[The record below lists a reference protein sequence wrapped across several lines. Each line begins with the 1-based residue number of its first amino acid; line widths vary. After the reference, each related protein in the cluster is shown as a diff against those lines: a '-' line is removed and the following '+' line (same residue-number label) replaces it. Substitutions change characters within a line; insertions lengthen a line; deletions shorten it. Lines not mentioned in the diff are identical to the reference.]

1 MKSLGYDI
9 EKIRNI
15 GVIAHIDAGKTTT
28 TERLLFYTGRI
39 HDIGDV
45 DEGDTEMD
53 WMPQERE
60 RGITITSAATTCF
73 WRDHQIN
80 IIDTP
85 GHVDFTAEVER
96 SLRVLDGAVTVFSAV
111 DGVEPQSEQV
121 WRQAD
126 KYGTP
131 RIAYINKMDR
141 IGANFQAAVES
152 MIHKLAVTPLP
163 LQIPYGEGDQF
174 AGIIDLIKQKL
185 IVWDPASKGARYEYK
200 EIPPEYRD
208 QAQHAREKLL
218 ETLAEADEEI
228 LTKFLEGHPLS
239 EEEIKKA
246 VRKACLSQ
254 DAFVPVLCG
263 SSLNNIGI
271 QPLLDAIVDYLPS
284 PLDRGVIE
292 GLSVNGTSAAGAKI
306 QRRPTPDE
314 PLTALAFKVQTDE
327 YTGRLVY
334 VRVYSGKLTK
344 GSYVFNSTTGKTER
358 IARIFHMHANKR
370 TEVDEVLAGN
380 IAAVVGPKELI
391 TGDTICDPNAPI
403 ILEKIDFPEPVVMAA
418 VEPKTDAEEDRLSE
432 ALYKL
437 AQEDPT
443 FRYKVDPDTNQMI
456 IAGMGELHLEI
467 LFDRLKREFRVEANM
482 GRPQVA
488 YRETLGEIVEV
499 EEKFV
504 KQTGGRGQYAHVCIR
519 FEPLPRGSGFEFV
532 DETKGGV
539 IPREFI
545 PAVQKGLEESL
556 SSGPLGGFPIVDIRA
571 VLYYGSSHPVDSSEI
586 AFKTAAARA
595 LTQAFEKAKTLLLEP
610 IMACEVVTPEEYVGE
625 IITDIQARRAQITAM
640 EVRHNTQ
647 IIHALIPLAETF
659 GYATQLRSISQGRAT
674 YSLRFSH
681 YDVVP
686 NTLKEEILKGRK

>member
-1 MKSLGYDI
+1 MKSLGYAI

-15 GVIAHIDAGKTTT
+15 GIIAHIDAGKTTT

-60 RGITITSAATTCF
+60 RGITITAAATTCF

-96 SLRVLDGAVTVFSAV
+96 SLRVLDGAVTIFSAV

-126 KYGTP
+126 KYRTP

-141 IGANFQAAVES
+141 IGADFYAAVDS
-152 MIHKLAVTPLP
+152 MVRKLGVVPLP
-163 LQIPYGEGDQF
+163 LQIPYGQGDQF
-174 AGIIDLIKQKL
+174 AGVIDLIKQKL

-200 EIPPEYRD
+200 DIPEEYREKA
-208 QAQHAREKLL
+208 AQYREKLL
-218 ETLAEADEEI
+218 EALSEIDEEI
-228 LTKFLEGHPLS
+228 LTKFLEGQPIS

-246 VRKACLSQ
+246 IRKACISS
-254 DAFVPVLCG
+254 DDFIPVLLG

-292 GLSVNGTSAAGAKI
+292 GMSINGTSTNGAKI
-306 QRRPTPDE
+306 HRRPTPDD
-314 PLTALAFKVQTDE
+314 PLAALAFKVQTDE

-334 VRVYSGKLTK
+334 VRVYSGKLVK
-344 GSYVFNSTTGKTER
+344 GSYVLNSTTGKTER
-358 IARIFHMHANKR
+358 ISRIFHMHANKR

-391 TGDTICDPNAPI
+391 TGDTICDPNAPSL
-403 ILEKIDFPEPVVMAA
+403 LEKIDF
-418 VEPKTDAEEDRLSE
+418 LSPSSLLPLSPRPMPRSTSS
-432 ALYKL
+432 AKPSISSPRG
-437 AQEDPT
+437 PT
-443 FRYKVDPDTNQMI
+443 FRYRVDPETNQMI
-456 IAGMGELHLEI
+456 ISGMGELHLEI
-467 LFDRLKREFRVEANM
+467 LFDRLKREFKVEANM

-488 YRETLGEIVEV
+488 YRETLRSRR
-499 EEKFV
+499 
-504 KQTGGRGQYAHVCIR
+504 GRGEVREADGRARPVR
-519 FEPLPRGSGFEFV
+519 PRLPSLRAAAAGSGFEFV

-556 SSGPLGGFPIVDIRA
+556 A
-571 VLYYGSSHPVDSSEI
+571 VVAWGLPHRGYSR
-586 AFKTAAARA
+586 RA
-595 LTQAFEKAKTLLLEP
+595 LLWVLSPCGLQ
-610 IMACEVVTPEEYVGE
+610 
-625 IITDIQARRAQITAM
+625 
-640 EVRHNTQ
+640 
-647 IIHALIPLAETF
+647 
-659 GYATQLRSISQGRAT
+659 
-674 YSLRFSH
+674 
-681 YDVVP
+681 
-686 NTLKEEILKGRK
+686 

>member
-1 MKSLGYDI
+1 MKSLGYAI

-15 GVIAHIDAGKTTT
+15 GIIAHIDAGKTTT

-60 RGITITSAATTCF
+60 RGITITAAATTCF

-96 SLRVLDGAVTVFSAV
+96 SLRVLDGAVTIFSAV

-126 KYGTP
+126 KYRTP
-131 RIAYINKMDR
+131 RMAYINKMDR
-141 IGANFQAAVES
+141 IGADFYAAVDS
-152 MIHKLAVTPLP
+152 MVRKLGVVPLP
-163 LQIPYGEGDQF
+163 LQIPYGQGDQF
-174 AGIIDLIKQKL
+174 AGVIDLIKQKL

-200 EIPPEYRD
+200 DIPEEYREKA
-208 QAQHAREKLL
+208 AQYREKLL
-218 ETLAEADEEI
+218 EALSEIDEEI
-228 LTKFLEGHPLS
+228 LTKFLEGRPIS
-239 EEEIKKA
+239 EEEMKKA
-246 VRKACLSQ
+246 IRKACISS
-254 DAFVPVLCG
+254 DDFIPVLLG

-292 GLSVNGTSAAGAKI
+292 GMSINGTSTNGAKI
-306 QRRPTPDE
+306 HRRPTPDD
-314 PLTALAFKVQTDE
+314 PLAALAFKVQTDE

-334 VRVYSGKLTK
+334 VRVYSGKLVK
-344 GSYVFNSTTGKTER
+344 GSYVLNSTTGKTER
-358 IARIFHMHANKR
+358 ISRIFHMHANKR

-403 ILEKIDFPEPVVMAA
+403 LLEKIDFPEPVVTAA
-418 VEPKTDAEEDRLSE
+418 VEPKTDAEEHKLSE

-443 FRYKVDPDTNQMI
+443 FRYRVDPETNQMI
-456 IAGMGELHLEI
+456 ISGMGELHLEI
-467 LFDRLKREFRVEANM
+467 LFDRLKREFKVEANM

-488 YRETLGEIVEV
+488 YRETLAEPVEV

-504 KQTGGRGQYAHVCIR
+504 KQTGGRGQYAHVCLR

-556 SSGPLGGFPIVDIRA
+556 ASGPLGGFPIVDIRA
-571 VLYYGSSHPVDSSEI
+571 VLFYGSYHPVDSNEI

-595 LTQAFEKAKTLLLEP
+595 LTQAFERAKTLLLEP
-610 IMACEVVTPEEYVGE
+610 IMIVEIVTPEDYVGE
-625 IITDIQARRAQITAM
+625 VITDLQARRAQITAM
-640 EVRHNTQ
+640 EVRHNAQ
-647 IIHALIPLAETF
+647 VIQALIPLAETF

-686 NTLKEEILKGRK
+686 GAIAEAILKGRR

>member
-1 MKSLGYDI
+1 MKSLGYAI

-15 GVIAHIDAGKTTT
+15 GIIAHIDAGKTTT

-60 RGITITSAATTCF
+60 RGITITAAATTCF

-96 SLRVLDGAVTVFSAV
+96 SLRVLDGAVTIFSAV

-126 KYGTP
+126 KYRTP

-141 IGANFQAAVES
+141 IGADFYAAVDS
-152 MIHKLAVTPLP
+152 MVRKLGVVPLP
-163 LQIPYGEGDQF
+163 LQIPYGQGDQF
-174 AGIIDLIKQKL
+174 AGVIDLIKQKL

-200 EIPPEYRD
+200 DIPEEYREKA
-208 QAQHAREKLL
+208 AQYREKLL
-218 ETLAEADEEI
+218 EALSEIDEEI
-228 LTKFLEGHPLS
+228 LTKFLEGQPIS

-246 VRKACLSQ
+246 IRKACISS
-254 DAFVPVLCG
+254 DDFIPVLLG

-292 GLSVNGTSAAGAKI
+292 GMSINGTSTNGAKI
-306 QRRPTPDE
+306 HRRPTPDD
-314 PLTALAFKVQTDE
+314 PLAALAFKVQTDE

-334 VRVYSGKLTK
+334 VRVYSGKLVK
-344 GSYVFNSTTGKTER
+344 GSYVLNSTTGKTER
-358 IARIFHMHANKR
+358 ISRIFHMHANKR

-403 ILEKIDFPEPVVMAA
+403 LLEKIDFPEPVVTAA
-418 VEPKTDAEEDRLSE
+418 VEPKTDAEEHKLSE

-443 FRYKVDPDTNQMI
+443 FRYRVDPETNQMI
-456 IAGMGELHLEI
+456 ISGMGELHLEI
-467 LFDRLKREFRVEANM
+467 LFDRLKREFKVEANM

-488 YRETLGEIVEV
+488 YRETLAEPVEV

-504 KQTGGRGQYAHVCIR
+504 KQTGGRGQYAHVCLR

-556 SSGPLGGFPIVDIRA
+556 ASGPLGGFPIVDIRA
-571 VLYYGSSHPVDSSEI
+571 VLFYGSYHPVDSNEI

-595 LTQAFEKAKTLLLEP
+595 LTQAFERAKTLLLEP
-610 IMACEVVTPEEYVGE
+610 IMIVEIVTPEDYVGE
-625 IITDIQARRAQITAM
+625 VITDLQARRAQITAM
-640 EVRHNTQ
+640 EVRHNAQ
-647 IIHALIPLAETF
+647 VIQALIPLAETF

-686 NTLKEEILKGRK
+686 GAIAEAILKGRR

>member
-1 MKSLGYDI
+1 MKSLGYAI

-15 GVIAHIDAGKTTT
+15 GIIAHIDAGKTTT

-60 RGITITSAATTCF
+60 RGITITAAATTCF

-96 SLRVLDGAVTVFSAV
+96 SLRVLDGAVTIFSAV

-126 KYGTP
+126 KYRTP

-141 IGANFQAAVES
+141 IGADFYAAVDS
-152 MIHKLAVTPLP
+152 MVRKLGVVPLP
-163 LQIPYGEGDQF
+163 LQIPYGQGDQF
-174 AGIIDLIKQKL
+174 AGVIDLIKQKL

-200 EIPPEYRD
+200 DIPEEYREKA
-208 QAQHAREKLL
+208 AQYREKLL
-218 ETLAEADEEI
+218 EALSEIDEEI
-228 LTKFLEGHPLS
+228 LTKFLEGRPIS

-246 VRKACLSQ
+246 IRKACISS
-254 DAFVPVLCG
+254 DDFIPVLLG

-292 GLSVNGTSAAGAKI
+292 GMSINGTSTNGAKI
-306 QRRPTPDE
+306 HRRPTPDD
-314 PLTALAFKVQTDE
+314 PLAALAFKVQTDE

-334 VRVYSGKLTK
+334 VRVYSGKLVK
-344 GSYVFNSTTGKTER
+344 GSYVLNSTTGKTER
-358 IARIFHMHANKR
+358 ISRIFHMHANKR

-403 ILEKIDFPEPVVMAA
+403 LLEKIDFPEPVVTAA
-418 VEPKTDAEEDRLSE
+418 VEPKTDAEEHKLSE

-443 FRYKVDPDTNQMI
+443 FRYRVDPETNQMI
-456 IAGMGELHLEI
+456 ISGMGELHLEI
-467 LFDRLKREFRVEANM
+467 LFDRLKREFKVEANM

-488 YRETLGEIVEV
+488 YRETLAEPVEV

-504 KQTGGRGQYAHVCIR
+504 KQTGGRGQYAHVCLR

-556 SSGPLGGFPIVDIRA
+556 ASGPLGGFPIVDIRA
-571 VLYYGSSHPVDSSEI
+571 VLFYGSYHPVDSNEI

-595 LTQAFEKAKTLLLEP
+595 LTQAFERAKTLLLEP
-610 IMACEVVTPEEYVGE
+610 IMIVEIVTPEDYVGE
-625 IITDIQARRAQITAM
+625 VITDLQARRAQITAM
-640 EVRHNTQ
+640 EVRHNAQ
-647 IIHALIPLAETF
+647 VIQALIPLAETF

-686 NTLKEEILKGRK
+686 GAIAEAILKGRR

>member
-1 MKSLGYDI
+1 MKSLGYAI

-15 GVIAHIDAGKTTT
+15 GIIAHIDAGKTTT

-60 RGITITSAATTCF
+60 RGITITAAATTCF

-96 SLRVLDGAVTVFSAV
+96 SLRVLDGAVTIFSAV

-126 KYGTP
+126 KYRTP

-141 IGANFQAAVES
+141 IGADFYAAVDS
-152 MIHKLAVTPLP
+152 MVRKLGVVPLP
-163 LQIPYGEGDQF
+163 LQIPYGQGDQF
-174 AGIIDLIKQKL
+174 AGVIDLIKQKL

-200 EIPPEYRD
+200 DIPEEYREKA
-208 QAQHAREKLL
+208 AQYREKLL
-218 ETLAEADEEI
+218 EALSEIDEEI
-228 LTKFLEGHPLS
+228 LTKFLEGQPIS
-239 EEEIKKA
+239 EEEMKKA
-246 VRKACLSQ
+246 IRKACISS
-254 DAFVPVLCG
+254 DDFIPVLLG

-292 GLSVNGTSAAGAKI
+292 GMSINGTSTNGAKI
-306 QRRPTPDE
+306 HRRPTPDD
-314 PLTALAFKVQTDE
+314 PLAALAFKVQTDE

-334 VRVYSGKLTK
+334 VRVYSGKLAK
-344 GSYVFNSTTGKTER
+344 GSYVLNSTTGKTER
-358 IARIFHMHANKR
+358 ISRIFHMHANKR

-403 ILEKIDFPEPVVMAA
+403 LLEKIDFPEPVVTAA
-418 VEPKTDAEEDRLSE
+418 VEPKTDAEEHKLSE

-443 FRYKVDPDTNQMI
+443 FRYRVDPETNQMI
-456 IAGMGELHLEI
+456 ISGMGELHLEI
-467 LFDRLKREFRVEANM
+467 LFDRLKREFKVEANM

-488 YRETLGEIVEV
+488 YRETLAEPVEV

-504 KQTGGRGQYAHVCIR
+504 KQTGGRGQYAHVCLR

-556 SSGPLGGFPIVDIRA
+556 ASGPLGGFPIVDIRA
-571 VLYYGSSHPVDSSEI
+571 VLFYGSYHPVDSNEI

-595 LTQAFEKAKTLLLEP
+595 LTQAFERAKTLLLEP
-610 IMACEVVTPEEYVGE
+610 IMIVEIVTPEDYVGE
-625 IITDIQARRAQITAM
+625 VITDLQARRAQITAM
-640 EVRHNTQ
+640 EVRHNAQ
-647 IIHALIPLAETF
+647 VIQALIPLAETF

-686 NTLKEEILKGRK
+686 GAIAEAILKGRR

>member
-1 MKSLGYDI
+1 MKALGYNI

-15 GVIAHIDAGKTTT
+15 GIIAHIDAGKTTT

-73 WRDHQIN
+73 WRDHHIN

-96 SLRVLDGAVTVFSAV
+96 SLRVLDGAITVFSAV

-126 KYGTP
+126 KYATP

-141 IGANFQAAVES
+141 IGADFKAAIES
-152 MIHKLAVTPLP
+152 MVQKLAVTPLP
-163 LQIPYGEGDQF
+163 LQWPYGEGDQF
-174 AGIIDLIKQKL
+174 AGVIDLIKQKL
-185 IVWDPASKGARYEYK
+185 IVWDPDSKGAKYEYK
-200 EIPPEYRD
+200 EIPVEY
-208 QAQHAREKLL
+208 QELAQQYREKLL
-218 ETLAEADEEI
+218 ETLSEADEA
-228 LTKFLEGHPLS
+228 LLVKFLEGHPIC
-239 EEEIKKA
+239 EDEIKRA
-246 VRKACLSQ
+246 VRKACISEE
-254 DAFVPVLCG
+254 AFVPVLCG

-271 QPLLDAIVDYLPS
+271 QPLLDAVIDYLPS
-284 PLDRGVIE
+284 PLDRGIIE
-292 GLSVNGTSAAGAKI
+292 GLSVNGTRADSAKI
-306 QRRPTPDE
+306 QRRPTTDE
-314 PLTALAFKVQTDE
+314 PLTGLAFKVQTDE

-358 IARIFHMHANKR
+358 VSRIFHMHANKR

-380 IAAVVGPKELI
+380 IAAVVGPKELV
-391 TGDTICDPNAPI
+391 TGDTICDPSAPI
-403 ILEKIDFPEPVVMAA
+403 ILEKIEFPEPVVTAA
-418 VEPKTDAEEDRLSE
+418 IEPKTDAEEDKLGE

-443 FRYKVDPDTNQMI
+443 FRYKVDAETNQMI
-456 IAGMGELHLEI
+456 ISGMGELHLEI

-488 YRETLGEIVEV
+488 YRETIAETVEI

-504 KQTGGRGQYAHVCIR
+504 KQTGGRGQYAHVCLR

-532 DETKGGV
+532 DEVKGGV

-556 SSGPLGGFPIVDIRA
+556 ASGPLGGFPIVDLRA
-571 VLYYGSSHPVDSSEI
+571 VLFYGSSHPVDSSEI

-595 LTQAFEKAKTLLLEP
+595 LTQAFEKATTQLLEP
-610 IMACEVVTPEEYVGE
+610 IMVCEIVTPEDYVGE
-625 IITDIQARRAQITAM
+625 IITDVQSRRAQITAM

-647 IIHALIPLAETF
+647 IVRALIPLVETF

-674 YSLRFSH
+674 YNLRFSH

-686 NTLKEEILKGRK
+686 SNIKEEILKGRK